1 MKTKI
6 TRNLKFLSVLFVG
19 VLFSSTSYA
28 IEKENNI
35 QMQEELKNVVQL
47 NTTVMQFRNS
57 IMMNPAKDVS
67 GFFHGLTKVRWKN
80 MIKELE
86 VEPIFLS
93 DFFTGALRMTGPY
106 NSDTAISGLYNP
118 WWDAILLLKAQHKD
132 ANKWNFVSFVLMSG
146 EDFRKESAN
155 TIPAFDSVVASK
167 GPQALAWM
175 KLIKKTRDV
184 FNKTFASGNILTEKF
199 DDKVLKSSL
208 KPMMLRAALR
218 MKLHQDVLGRP
229 GIQKEMLDYLLLL
242 RKATPKQMQKVFND
256 DTSLQAFVLFCAMGK
271 SFRQTMTYYGCWIS
285 ENDRLYMYISKFS
298 PQIVAVV
305 HVQVNKAVEF
315 EWYDL
320 NESEKFLQA
329 AETLQNGGLK

>member
-1 MKTKI
+1 
-6 TRNLKFLSVLFVG
+6 LG
-19 VLFSSTSYA
+19 
-28 IEKENNI
+28 
-35 QMQEELKNVVQL
+35 
-47 NTTVMQFRNS
+47 
-57 IMMNPAKDVS
+57 
-67 GFFHGLTKVRWKN
+67 
-80 MIKELE
+80 

-175 KLIKKTRDV
+175 KLIKKTREV
-184 FNKTFASGNILTEKF
+184 FNKTFASGNVLTEKF

-218 MKLHQDVLGRP
+218 MKLHQDVLTAVITLDKEDADIVSYNIEDIQILFKEKYGQKTYFWNTNEYQFRLFIVDDDISAEE
-229 GIQKEMLDYLLLL
+229 GIELIRSIIKY
-242 RKATPKQMQKVFND
+242 
-256 DTSLQAFVLFCAMGK
+256 
-271 SFRQTMTYYGCWIS
+271 
-285 ENDRLYMYISKFS
+285 
-298 PQIVAVV
+298 
-305 HVQVNKAVEF
+305 
-315 EWYDL
+315 
-320 NESEKFLQA
+320 EK
-329 AETLQNGGLK
+329 